1 MNRKYLILLP
11 RVNARPRWICDF
23 SLLAPSRINTL
34 IAQPSPPYNASM
46 RLQLIALLL
55 LPFVLSAQTIAPEKS
70 SPAPQKPADNS
81 QQEETP
87 AGQRADLEQG
97 IKHVLVSQVEAWNHG
112 KLEGF
117 MQGYWHS
124 PDLTFF
130 SGATETRGW
139 EPTLARYRQRYQAEG
154 KEMGKLE
161 FQDLKIDLLSRRSAV
176 VTGKWQL
183 TMSDGKQPHGLFTL
197 IFKRLPG
204 GWKIVHD
211 HTSAAE

>member
-1 MNRKYLILLP
+1 MH
-11 RVNARPRWICDF
+11 
-23 SLLAPSRINTL
+23 
-34 IAQPSPPYNASM
+34 
-46 RLQLIALLL
+46 LQLIAVLLL
-55 LPFVLSAQTIAPEKS
+55 RFVLSAQTITPDKSAPR
-70 SPAPQKPADNS
+70 PQQPMNNS
-81 QQEETP
+81 QQDETP
-87 AGQRADLEQG
+87 ADQRANLEEG
-97 IKHVLVSQVEAWNHG
+97 IKHVLLSQVEAWNHG
-112 KLEGF
+112 KLEAF

-161 FQDLKIDLLSRRSAV
+161 FQKLNIDLLSRRSAV
-176 VTGKWQL
+176 VTGQWQL

-197 IFKRLPG
+197 ILKRIPPE
-204 GWKIVHD
+204 GWRIVHD

>member
-1 MNRKYLILLP
+1 MP
-11 RVNARPRWICDF
+11 A
-23 SLLAPSRINTL
+23 
-34 IAQPSPPYNASM
+34 M
-46 RLQLIALLL
+46 RLHMTALLL
-55 LPFVLSAQTIAPEKS
+55 LPFLLSAHTASKS
-70 SPAPQKPADNS
+70 NAATNTTQQPAG

-87 AGQRADLEQG
+87 AAQRADLEQG

-112 KLEGF
+112 KLDGF

-130 SGATETRGW
+130 SGVTVTKGW
-139 EPTLARYRQRYQAEG
+139 EPTLLRYRQRYQAEG

-161 FQDLKIDLLSRRSAV
+161 FQDLNIDLLSKRSAV

-183 TMSDGKQPHGLFTL
+183 TLSTSKTSDGKQPHGLFTL
-197 IFKRLPG
+197 IFKRMPG

-211 HTSAAE
+211 HTSSE

>member
-1 MNRKYLILLP
+1 
-11 RVNARPRWICDF
+11 
-23 SLLAPSRINTL
+23 
-34 IAQPSPPYNASM
+34 M
-46 RLQLIALLL
+46 RSHLTAFLL
-55 LPFVLSAQTIAPEKS
+55 LPFILSAQTTTTPV
-70 SPAPQKPADNS
+70 KPSQRRGQQASNS
-81 QQEETP
+81 QREETP
-87 AGQRADLEQG
+87 ADQRADLEEG
-97 IKHVLVSQVEAWNHG
+97 IKRVLLSQVEAWNHG
-112 KLEGF
+112 KLEAF

-161 FQDLKIDLLSRRSAV
+161 FQKLNIDLLSRRSAI
-176 VTGKWQL
+176 VTGQWQL

-197 IFKRLPG
+197 IFKRLPV
-204 GWKIVHD
+204 GWRIVHD

>member
-1 MNRKYLILLP
+1 
-11 RVNARPRWICDF
+11 
-23 SLLAPSRINTL
+23 
-34 IAQPSPPYNASM
+34 M
-46 RLQLIALLL
+46 RLHVIALLL
-55 LPFVLSAQTIAPEKS
+55 LPFCLSAQTGNKAQPLTS
-70 SPAPQKPADNS
+70 AADAR
-81 QQEETP
+81 QEETLED
-87 AGQRADLEQG
+87 QRADLEQG

-112 KLEGF
+112 KLEAF
-117 MQGYWHS
+117 MQGYWLS
-124 PDLTFF
+124 PELTFF

-176 VTGKWQL
+176 VTGKWHL

-197 IFKRLPG
+197 IFKHLPY
-204 GWKIVHD
+204 GWRIVHD

>member
-1 MNRKYLILLP
+1 
-11 RVNARPRWICDF
+11 
-23 SLLAPSRINTL
+23 
-34 IAQPSPPYNASM
+34 M
-46 RLQLIALLL
+46 RLHLIALLL
-55 LPFVLSAQTIAPEKS
+55 LPFTLIAQTGKS
-70 SPAPQKPADNS
+70 SNTATNQPQPSAADARQDKTPADV
-81 QQEETP
+81 
-87 AGQRADLEQG
+87 RADLEEG
-97 IKHVLVSQVEAWNHG
+97 IKHVLLSQVEAWNHG
-112 KLEGF
+112 KLDLF

-154 KEMGKLE
+154 KEMGKLD

-183 TMSDGKQPHGLFTL
+183 TMSDGKTPDGKQPHGLFTL
-197 IFKRLPG
+197 IFKRLPN
-204 GWKIVHD
+204 GWRIVHD

>member
-1 MNRKYLILLP
+1 MHP
-11 RVNARPRWICDF
+11 
-23 SLLAPSRINTL
+23 
-34 IAQPSPPYNASM
+34 M

-55 LPFVLSAQTIAPEKS
+55 LPFFLSAQTITPDKS
-70 SPAPQKPADNS
+70 SQRPQQPANNVQGD
-81 QQEETP
+81 ETP
-87 AGQRADLEQG
+87 ADQRADLEEG
-97 IKHVLVSQVEAWNHG
+97 IKHVLLSQVEAWNHG

-161 FQDLKIDLLSRRSAV
+161 FQKLNIDLLSRRSAV
-176 VTGKWQL
+176 VTGQWQL

-204 GWKIVHD
+204 GWRIVHD

>member
-1 MNRKYLILLP
+1 
-11 RVNARPRWICDF
+11 
-23 SLLAPSRINTL
+23 
-34 IAQPSPPYNASM
+34 M
-46 RLQLIALLL
+46 RLQLIAVLL
-55 LPFVLSAQTIAPEKS
+55 LPFVLSAQTATK
-70 SPAPQKPADNS
+70 S
-81 QQEETP
+81 QQPQQPEETP
-87 AGQRADLEQG
+87 ADQRADLEQG
-97 IKHVLVSQVEAWNHG
+97 IKHLLVSQVEAWNHG

-154 KEMGKLE
+154 KEMGKLD

-183 TMSDGKQPHGLFTL
+183 TMSDGKQTHGLFTL
-197 IFKRLPG
+197 IFKRIPPE
-204 GWKIVHD
+204 GWRIVHD